1 MAEPSRCWL
10 RRKNETKQKHDKER
24 DKLTTCGMCVVERES
39 NIIDLRIWNNVFY
52 VYFLQIGQVEVFFFL
67 RAFHTAATHLTKQE
81 KEQVFMALLNIYID
95 LEVIHAWLSGHVQ
108 ILKNVPAQF
117 GPVTS

>member
-1 MAEPSRCWL
+1 M
-10 RRKNETKQKHDKER
+10 
-24 DKLTTCGMCVVERES
+24 
-39 NIIDLRIWNNVFY
+39 F
-52 VYFLQIGQVEVFFFL
+52 FFFL

-81 KEQVFMALLNIYID
+81 KEQVFMALLNIYIG
-95 LEVIHAWLSGHVQ
+95 LEIIHAWLSGHVQ